1 MALRAFTVACAV
13 SVASVTACSNLLL
26 SPGATVDE
34 SSIISYN
41 ADSVELYG
49 SLYHYPASKPKTGTM
64 RDVYNWDEGTF
75 MGQIPEAEET
85 YNVIGNMNEYA
96 LTIGETT
103 AGGLEELQGTQSK
116 AIIDYGSLIYIT
128 LQRSKTARDAIKT
141 IADLMDNYGYASEG
155 ESFSIADPNEVWVM
169 EIMGKGEYEL
179 GAVWVARRIPD
190 GYVSGH
196 ANQMRITTFPLDD
209 PEDTLYAKD
218 VISFARKIGAF
229 DGADEDFSFSDVYDP
244 VTFEGARFCE
254 GRVWSFFGSIMGQE
268 WADQYADYAM
278 GFNLTNRMPLWV
290 KPPAKISALDV
301 MEHMRNHFEG
311 SSLAFTEDVGA
322 GAFESPYRWRPL
334 TWESGGKTYVNER
347 AIGTQ
352 QTGWNF
358 VAQMRRSLPRELG
371 GLLWFGVDDSATT
384 VRFPIFGSATAP
396 PAAFAGKGTQDGV
409 TPPMFDFNMN
419 TAHNVFNLV
428 ANWAYTRW
436 NIIYP
441 ELKQKI
447 MAKEQQYWAAVQ
459 AVTADALQ
467 VYNTKGAAAA
477 VQLTTEFSNKLGNSL
492 VDEWASLFGMLFNKY
507 RDGYTIT
514 PNPESTSCGCTTE
527 NPGYGDKT
535 YERIVEETG
544 DQYLDLDYSTASPR
558 GAGKPKTRSKLALK
572 ALR

>member
-1 MALRAFTVACAV
+1 MAFRAATVACTVSAAV
-13 SVASVTACSNLLL
+13 ACSNLLL

-49 SLYHYPASKPKTGTM
+49 SLYHYPASKNKKGSM

-103 AGGLEELQGTQSK
+103 AGGLEDLQGTQSK

-128 LQRSKTARDAIKT
+128 LQRSKTAREAIKT
-141 IADLMDNYGYASEG
+141 IGDLMDNYGYASEG

-179 GAVWVARRIPD
+179 GAVWVARKIPD

-196 ANQMRITTFPLDD
+196 ANQMRITTFPLDKPD
-209 PEDTLYAKD
+209 DTLYSKD
-218 VISFARKIGAF
+218 VITFARKIGAF

-290 KPPAKISALDV
+290 QPPTKISALDV

-334 TWESGGKTYVNER
+334 TWDLNDKTYVNER

-384 VRFPIFGSATAP
+384 VRFPIFGSATSP
-396 PAAFAGKGTQDGV
+396 PSAFAGAGTQDGV
-409 TPPMFDFNMN
+409 TPPMFDFNMDS
-419 TAHNVFNLV
+419 AHNVFNLV

-436 NIIYP
+436 NIMYP
-441 ELKQKI
+441 ELKAKI
-447 MAKEQQYWAAVQ
+447 MAKEQQYWADVQ

-467 VYNTKGAAAA
+467 IYNSKGPEAA
-477 VQLTTEFSNKLGNSL
+477 VEYTTEFSSKVGNAL
-492 VDEWASLFGMLFNKY
+492 VKEWGALFGQMFSKY

-514 PNPESTSCGCTTE
+514 PNPESTACGCTTE

-535 YERIVEETG
+535 YQRIVDETG
-544 DQYLDLDYSTASPR
+544 DQYLDMDYAVKAEQAT
-558 GAGKPKTRSKLALK
+558 GKPKTRSKLALK